1 MTHWNWT
8 LDDWPDFAWDVS
20 RLAPLEVEFARD
32 VGLTLGAY
40 SQLDDE
46 DRECITL
53 DILSEE
59 GMKTSE
65 IEGEF
70 LDRDSL
76 QSSLRKA
83 FGLKSGT
90 SRTRPAEDG
99 LARMMTEL
107 YRDFAAP
114 LDTNSL
120 WRWHELV
127 MSGSNDI
134 DIIGG
139 YRTHP
144 EPMQVVSGPDY
155 KRVVH
160 FEALPSDRVP
170 AEMARFIAWFD
181 ETRSDGVGSTSL
193 APLTRA
199 GIAHLW
205 FESIHPFEDGNGR
218 LGRAISEKALAQGLG
233 QPSLI
238 ALSRTI
244 RSNRKQY
251 YAALEAASRSN
262 EVTDWLLWFART
274 AIQARAETGRLVAFL
289 IEKTRVFDHLRN
301 TLNARQEK
309 ALLRMFRDGP
319 DSFTGGMNAEKYMRI
334 TGAARATAT
343 RDLVDLVEKGALK
356 RTGERRYTRYWLA
369 AGGDRTDP
377 S

>member
-1 MTHWNWT
+1 MTRWNWT
-8 LDDWPDFAWDVS
+8 LDDWPDFTWDAS
-20 RLAPLEVEFARD
+20 RLASLEVEFAREA
-32 VGLTLGAY
+32 GLTLGAY
-40 SQLDDE
+40 SQLDDD
-46 DRECITL
+46 DRERITL

-65 IEGEF
+65 IEGEY

-76 QSSLRKA
+76 QSSLRRA
-83 FGLKSGT
+83 FGLTPGA

-107 YRDFAAP
+107 YREFAAP
-114 LDTNSL
+114 LDTQSL
-120 WRWHELV
+120 WHWHELV
-127 MSGSNDI
+127 MAGSSDV

-144 EPMQVVSGPDY
+144 EPMQVVSGPGY

-170 AEMARFIAWFD
+170 AEMTRFIKWFD
-181 ETRSDGVGSTSL
+181 ETRPDGPTSL

-244 RSNRKQY
+244 RGNRKEY
-251 YAALEAASRSN
+251 YAALQAASRSN
-262 EVTDWLLWFART
+262 EVTDWLIWFART
-274 AIQARAETGRLVAFL
+274 AIEARAETGRLVAFL
-289 IEKTRVFDHLRN
+289 IEKARVFDHLRD
-301 TLNARQEK
+301 TLNGRQEK

-343 RDLVDLVEKGALK
+343 RDLVDLVEKGALT

-369 AGGDRTDP
+369 VGGDRTG
-377 S
+377 SF